1 MVDPHVARQAWRRL
15 EPLHGMIYFV
25 PEAAKRYATLGL
37 GNPRHAYFASR
48 AAAFGPASP
57 EVVIATFYNFSPHLV
72 RQALP
77 AAWEVTSPGQ
87 LRAARLEAAEA
98 ALRRAG
104 IDSHPDLEETLAL
117 ARRAAEAACERL
129 DGRPLFAAHAA
140 LPWPE
145 DPLLE
150 LWHAQTLLR
159 EYRGDGHIAALVNEG
174 LTGREALILHAA
186 TGDLPVV
193 FLKLS
198 RGWTEEEWTE
208 GEDGLRSR
216 GLLGEGLTLSEQGR
230 ELRARIESRTDALAL
245 PAYAALGEE
254 GCARL
259 AELARGFGR
268 AVVDG
273 GLLKLTM

>member
-1 MVDPHVARQAWRRL
+1 
-15 EPLHGMIYFV
+15 MIYFV
-25 PEAAKRYATLGL
+25 PEALKRYAAVGL
-37 GNPRHAYFASR
+37 ADPRHAYFASR

-77 AAWEVTSPGQ
+77 AAWEVTSPEQ
-87 LRAARLEAAEA
+87 LRAARLEAADA

-104 IDSHPDLEETLAL
+104 IHSNPELELEETLAL

-140 LPWPE
+140 LPWPD
-145 DPLLE
+145 DPLLD

-159 EYRGDGHIAALVNEG
+159 EYRGDGHIAVLVNEG

-193 FLKLS
+193 FLKIS
-198 RGWTEEEWTE
+198 RGWTEEEWAE

-216 GLLGEGLTLSEQGR
+216 GLLGEGLTLSDQGR

-273 GLLKLTM
+273 GLLKLAI